1 MSRKDTPIELADDCS
16 TSIESR
22 QFQPGGFL
30 DNQLRSL
37 GRGRKEPINDTI
49 EGELSE
55 SKEFVEVLVGPDQE
69 IDTFPLQSLWNRHYF
84 RDPKQGLLLID
95 YNKRGMWELKHPSLF
110 DIKPDDFV
118 FVAEYLES
126 DDFGHRNPQDGE
138 EMTEA
143 FAQCVAAWVTAEK
156 LGMSDMMDHTVEK
169 LERLE
174 PEMLEI
180 LVFCRHV
187 YARETT
193 SISHEY
199 LKGHLAVYIA
209 DNFWEY
215 IKDDHLRS
223 SFIELLQ
230 HFPELQQDV
239 YERRILA
246 LKECVD
252 QSQEDSDTDMD

>member
-1 MSRKDTPIELADDCS
+1 MIR
-16 TSIESR
+16 
-22 QFQPGGFL
+22 
-30 DNQLRSL
+30 
-37 GRGRKEPINDTI
+37 
-49 EGELSE
+49 SE

-69 IDTFPLQSLWNRHYF
+69 IYTFPLQSLWNRHYF